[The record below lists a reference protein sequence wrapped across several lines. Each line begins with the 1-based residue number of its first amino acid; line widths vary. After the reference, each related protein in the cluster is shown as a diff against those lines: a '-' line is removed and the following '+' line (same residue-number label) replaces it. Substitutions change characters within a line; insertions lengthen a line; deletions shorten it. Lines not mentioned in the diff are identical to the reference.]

1 MSRPI
6 KRIDFVHDFL
16 AGIFADDLHAKRVA
30 SLANGALGVMTSA
43 SLAVSIIGH
52 SLAQARGLLGK
63 HAIKQVDRL
72 LSNQGIVVWDMF
84 AAWVTQI
91 VGQRKAIVVAMDWTD
106 FDADD
111 QTTLALNLVSNHG
124 RATPLLWLTV
134 LKDELKDSRNDFEDL
149 CLARLAESLPDGV
162 AVTILADRGFGDTK
176 LFGFL
181 DTLGF
186 DYVIRFRGNIHVT
199 AADGETRAAAA
210 WVGKGGRAR
219 KLRAAEVTAGR
230 HKVGAVVCVHA
241 RDMKAAWCLAASNA
255 EATAR
260 EITNHYARRWTI
272 EPGFRDTKD
281 LRFGMGLGVLRIA
294 DPQRRDRLLLLN
306 AFAIVLLTLLGAA
319 GESLGMDRHLKV
331 NTAKRRTHSL
341 FRQGCMLYELIPNM
355 PDVRLRPLV
364 ARFSEYINQHAALR
378 VGFES
383 HEARA
388 IRRTRSMTEA
398 A

>member
-1 MSRPI
+1 M
-6 KRIDFVHDFL
+6 
-16 AGIFADDLHAKRVA
+16 
-30 SLANGALGVMTSA
+30 
-43 SLAVSIIGH
+43 
-52 SLAQARGLLGK
+52 
-63 HAIKQVDRL
+63 
-72 LSNQGIVVWDMF
+72 
-84 AAWVTQI
+84 
-91 VGQRKAIVVAMDWTD
+91 
-106 FDADD
+106 
-111 QTTLALNLVSNHG
+111 
-124 RATPLLWLTV
+124 
-134 LKDELKDSRNDFEDL
+134 DSRNDFEDL

-181 DTLGF
+181 ETLGF

-294 DPQRRDRLLLLN
+294 DPQRRDRLLLLILN

-364 ARFSEYINQHAALR
+364 ARFSEYINQHAALNQTFSC
-378 VGFES
+378 V
-383 HEARA
+383 
-388 IRRTRSMTEA
+388 
-398 A
+398 